1 MIYPLKIVIFHS
13 YVNIYQRVPTK
24 RVFMMSCVFEKCVVS
39 ILPEMILKDISN
51 FVYIFVGVE
60 KLTRPIGSMVLL
72 YMVTFGVY

>member
-1 MIYPLKIVIFHS
+1 
-13 YVNIYQRVPTK
+13 
-24 RVFMMSCVFEKCVVS
+24 MMSCVFEKCVVS